1 MTDAYPADDASGLF
15 SAVADWAV
23 ELMDS
28 IGGLGAGIA
37 IAVENLFP
45 PIPSE
50 VILPLA
56 GFAAARGSMSVIEA
70 IAWTT
75 AGSLV
80 GALVLYAISRMIG
93 MERICRIADRL
104 PLVSS
109 DDLRKGERWF
119 RRYGSAAVFLG
130 RMVPLVRSAIS
141 VPAGVS
147 RMPIGAFVLYTTLG
161 SAIWNSIFVLAGYF
175 LGENWAVVE
184 EYAGVL
190 QYVVLAAIAGA
201 VGWYGYRKIAAA
213 RR

>member
-15 SAVADWAV
+15 SAVADWSV